1 MSIRMSGRMFVIS
14 IILLTTLFN
23 KSASAQYYDTQA
35 NQSNAPLELNP
46 FLHGATTAPRNIPTH
61 QITPVLQYAPE
72 EQPGFPALPQPQS
85 EPERPQ
91 ASQLAGANP
100 SGRKQRAIKRASA
113 IAVKHDLPVVVQRK
127 PLVAKAAGGRPAPT
141 DEIKIA
147 QTLAQPTP
155 PPSPQAA
162 MVSATEITVSAPVP
176 ADIMALAGQIQ
187 ETANAVTSGVR
198 IVSADEFT
206 ELDRAADGVRIVPA
220 DELNDLDLA
229 AGPPVQTGGS
239 KPAEARPM
247 PTRPA
252 PSATSAL
259 RAVLFG
265 LGVPM
270 VVGFLAWPFLARNPP
285 RLSHL
290 KYRARLHIVPRLRA
304 LRDQCGAAA
313 ATVWTSTKNGSCTSR
328 SMINN
333 VLGG

>member
-1 MSIRMSGRMFVIS
+1 MSPIV
-14 IILLTTLFN
+14 
-23 KSASAQYYDTQA
+23 
-35 NQSNAPLELNP
+35 
-46 FLHGATTAPRNIPTH
+46 
-61 QITPVLQYAPE
+61 
-72 EQPGFPALPQPQS
+72 
-85 EPERPQ
+85 
-91 ASQLAGANP
+91 
-100 SGRKQRAIKRASA
+100 
-113 IAVKHDLPVVVQRK
+113 VKHDLPAVVQRK
-127 PLVAKAAGGRPAPT
+127 PLVAKAASGRLAPT
-141 DEIKIA
+141 DEFKIV

-155 PPSPQAA
+155 APSPRAA
-162 MVSATEITVSAPVP
+162 MVSATEMTVSAPVP
-176 ADIMALAGQIQ
+176 ADVMALAGQIQ
-187 ETANAVTSGVR
+187 ETANAVTSGIR

-206 ELDRAADGVRIVPA
+206 ELDRAADEVKIVSA

-229 AGPPVQTGGS
+229 AGPPAQTSGS
-239 KPAEARPM
+239 KPAETRPM

-252 PSATSAL
+252 PSSTSAL

-290 KYRARLHIVPRLRA
+290 KYQARLHVVPRLRA
-304 LRDQCGAAA
+304 LRDQCAAAA